1 MARVVTVS
9 TVKATIRPL
18 RRLKRLENISVCLA
32 PGISRIV
39 SDANPAGGIKASD
52 NAAFGVEPQGYGV
65 ANRLAAS
72 PAVSA
77 VLAGFPAW
85 PA

>member
-1 MARVVTVS
+1 
-9 TVKATIRPL
+9 
-18 RRLKRLENISVCLA
+18 LENIRICLA

-65 ANRLAAS
+65 ANRLAGR
-72 PAVSA
+72 PVGG
-77 VLAGFPAW
+77 VLMGFPAIFL
-85 PA
+85 ASLA

>member
-1 MARVVTVS
+1 M
-9 TVKATIRPL
+9 KNIR
-18 RRLKRLENISVCLA
+18 VCLA

-65 ANRLAAS
+65 ANRLAGS
-72 PAVSA
+72 PCDRR
-77 VLAGFPAW
+77 LAGFPTDF
-85 PA
+85 PASFV

>member
-1 MARVVTVS
+1 M
-9 TVKATIRPL
+9 
-18 RRLKRLENISVCLA
+18 ENIRVCLA

-65 ANRLAAS
+65 ANRMAGRPMIVALT
-72 PAVSA
+72 
-77 VLAGFPAW
+77 GFPAG